1 MHSSFPERG
10 SGSTSF
16 NERRNK
22 MEDLMRQAQ
31 RDAKASMPRPA
42 ADSNLR
48 KLSDLHEAGILT
60 DEEFETKKAQLQ
72 SSV

>member
-1 MHSSFPERG
+1 
-10 SGSTSF
+10 
-16 NERRNK
+16 

-31 RDAKASMPRPA
+31 GAQAEST

-60 DEEFETKKAQLQ
+60 DEEYELKKSQ
-72 SSV
+72 VGGG